1 MDGANK
7 PGAEALDFLEGG
19 RALGPNNSS
28 LKPNPCCNR
37 FSSRPGN
44 FLKLQVIGRTRGQK
58 RDILL
63 PFSVRRRPRRAILRD
78 ISTLQRFASGRDY
91 LPSPS
96 SLLQRRWSSGLAAQ
110 EAGQAADFLSPP
122 SSTLSSTFQSLA
134 SPGVTQQPS
143 GPISASTPHAARRH
157 RHQPF
162 PRPWLLPAGPCG
174 MPSNLAWD
182 FPSGAG
188 YRAFGSMAEELNLCA
203 GWSEGAFPG
212 QPAGALWLLSCAQ

>member
-78 ISTLQRFASGRDY
+78 ISMLQRFASGRDY

-96 SLLQRRWSSGLAAQ
+96 SLLQREAQ
-110 EAGQAADFLSPP
+110 CWKHARPGGPAVSQPRRPDRPQTFSPAPSPALSNP
-122 SSTLSSTFQSLA
+122 LQ
-134 SPGVTQQPS
+134 VQ
-143 GPISASTPHAARRH
+143 
-157 RHQPF
+157 
-162 PRPWLLPAGPCG
+162 
-174 MPSNLAWD
+174 
-182 FPSGAG
+182 
-188 YRAFGSMAEELNLCA
+188 E
-203 GWSEGAFPG
+203 
-212 QPAGALWLLSCAQ
+212 